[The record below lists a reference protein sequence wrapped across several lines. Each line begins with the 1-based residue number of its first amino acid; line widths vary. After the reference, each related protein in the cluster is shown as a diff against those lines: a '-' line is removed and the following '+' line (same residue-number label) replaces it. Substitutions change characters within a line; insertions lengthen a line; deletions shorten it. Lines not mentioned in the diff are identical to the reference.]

1 MDGSSDRHAEMYPI
15 SLEVMPSAAKVESR
29 RRPWTDG
36 TPPLV
41 ASAPTARRGI
51 QVVAVVD
58 ARLGPS
64 EDRHR
69 AEGKTGV
76 SKHSER
82 LEHGFHVLD
91 TVVGSVVILC
101 LLVWLFLG
109 AWPVFAALLLAVG
122 IVAACLGLAYA
133 IGWLLERMRRPRT
146 IAH

>member
-1 MDGSSDRHAEMYPI
+1 
-15 SLEVMPSAAKVESR
+15 
-29 RRPWTDG
+29 
-36 TPPLV
+36 
-41 ASAPTARRGI
+41 
-51 QVVAVVD
+51 
-58 ARLGPS
+58 
-64 EDRHR
+64 
-69 AEGKTGV
+69 V